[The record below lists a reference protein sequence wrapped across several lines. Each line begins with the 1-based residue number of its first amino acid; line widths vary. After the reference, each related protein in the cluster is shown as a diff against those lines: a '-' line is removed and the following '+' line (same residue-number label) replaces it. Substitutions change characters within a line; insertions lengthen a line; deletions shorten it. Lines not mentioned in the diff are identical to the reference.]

1 MRLSTQEQQAVSQ
14 AIHETDAG
22 AAIYL
27 FGSRADDTAK
37 GGDIDLLVLSK
48 KIKLMDKL
56 HILAQ
61 LHQSIGERKIDI
73 AVYPDASEPFP
84 QIAIQTGVLIP

>member
-14 AIHETDAG
+14 AIHQTDAG

-48 KIKLMDKL
+48 KSNSWTSYTFWRSFTK
-56 HILAQ
+56 
-61 LHQSIGERKIDI
+61 
-73 AVYPDASEPFP
+73 ASASARSTLPC
-84 QIAIQTGVLIP
+84 IQTLQSLFHKLPYKRAC